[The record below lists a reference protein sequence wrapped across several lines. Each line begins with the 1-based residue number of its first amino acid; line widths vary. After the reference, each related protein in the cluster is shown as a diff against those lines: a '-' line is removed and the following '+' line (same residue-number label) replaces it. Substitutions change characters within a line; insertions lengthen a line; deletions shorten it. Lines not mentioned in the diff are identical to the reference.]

1 MSAYS
6 SNYVVSVIGPS
17 GTPLREHNDLGLRTA
32 RLPFGSEYKLR
43 LKNKS
48 ILRAL
53 VEVWIDGTCCTP
65 ESLILPA
72 GQTLDLERFLSNG
85 SLSEGPRFK
94 FVSTQQ
100 AARDGSLQD
109 PDSPLNGQ
117 IRVVFRPELLSSST
131 FLTTGVAPITAPYY
145 HPTFLHNT
153 FYSAVNSPSSVNS
166 TDCSVTPSS
175 SDRGGTAEG
184 SGSSQTFQHAASF
197 FTGNPVEIE
206 IWMKGPEAQPRTPW
220 EVEMRPEG
228 PVVYLGG
235 VPVGSVG
242 SVKFTSEGGL
252 VLRIPTYQLRR

>member
-131 FLTTGVAPITAPYY
+131 FLTTGVTQITAPYY
-145 HPTFLHNT
+145 PFLHNT
-153 FYSAVNSPSSVNS
+153 FYSAVNSTTPSSSAVNS
-166 TDCSVTPSS
+166 TTPSS

-242 SVKFTSEGGL
+242 SVEFTSEGGL